1 MAQKNPNL
9 LVDEQTKDFWL
20 WMDTIKLN
28 EDVLLEILC
37 FDLTIESPYKLLYD
51 LLKQFGLH
59 HNKKSRDAAWAF
71 INDSSMTQLCL
82 LFPSRTIAA
91 TALYYAAKMT
101 EVELP
106 EDEQG
111 RSWWDVQRVK
121 LKEVKTAMNY
131 MADFYESSPL
141 KAGSGSSTYAAARTP
156 IDDDAPDTRSVTR
169 SPLPP
174 TPRPIDND
182 DSSKRGR
189 EEDENNGVEANDD
202 KTNWHSQAPTRV
214 PIHTLTGEPFEKRPK
229 TQNGDANSSFTQE
242 KTANGDAQNQEND
255 EGSEEGELEE

>member
-1 MAQKNPNL
+1 
-9 LVDEQTKDFWL
+9 
-20 WMDTIKLN
+20 MDTIKLN

-37 FDLTIESPYKLLYD
+37 FDLTIDSPYKLLYD

-59 HNKKSRDAAWAF
+59 HNKKLRDAAWAF
-71 INDSSMTQLCL
+71 INDSNMTQLCL

-91 TALYYAAKMT
+91 TALYFAAKMT

-111 RSWWDVQRVK
+111 RPWWDVQKVK
-121 LKEVKTAMNY
+121 LKVVKAAMNY

-141 KAGSGSSTYAAARTP
+141 KASSGSSTYAAARTP

-169 SPLPP
+169 SPFPP
-174 TPRPIDND
+174 TPRPIGNG

-189 EEDENNGVEANDD
+189 EEDDSNGVDD
-202 KTNWHSQAPTRV
+202 KANGYSQAATSRV
-214 PIHTLTGEPFEKRPK
+214 PIHTLTGEPSGKRPK
-229 TQNGDANSSFTQE
+229 AANSSSTQE
-242 KTANGDAQNQEND
+242 RTANGDIQNTEKD

>member
-1 MAQKNPNL
+1 
-9 LVDEQTKDFWL
+9 
-20 WMDTIKLN
+20 MDTIKLN

-51 LLKQFGLH
+51 FLRQFGLH
-59 HNKKSRDAAWAF
+59 HNKKLRDAAWAF
-71 INDSSMTQLCL
+71 INDSNMTQLCL

-101 EVELP
+101 EIELP

-111 RSWWDVQRVK
+111 RSWWDVHKVK
-121 LKEVKTAMNY
+121 LKQVKTALNY

-141 KAGSGSSTYAAARTP
+141 KASSGNSTYAAARTP
-156 IDDDAPDTRSVTR
+156 IDDDAPDTPSVTR

-174 TPRPIDND
+174 TPRPIGNG

-189 EEDENNGVEANDD
+189 EEDDNNGVEAGDD
-202 KTNWHSQAPTRV
+202 KAYRHSLTSTSRV
-214 PIHTLTGEPFEKRPK
+214 PIHALTGEPSEKRSK
-229 TQNGDANSSFTQE
+229 IQNGDANSSSTQE
-242 KTANGDAQNQEND
+242 RIVNGDVQNKEED

>member
-1 MAQKNPNL
+1 
-9 LVDEQTKDFWL
+9 
-20 WMDTIKLN
+20 MDTIKLN
-28 EDVLLEILC
+28 EDVLLELLC
-37 FDLTIESPYKLLYD
+37 FDLTVDSPYKLLYD
-51 LLKQFGLH
+51 LLRQFGLH
-59 HNKKSRDAAWAF
+59 HNKKLRDAAWAF
-71 INDSSMTQLCL
+71 INDSNMTQLCL

-111 RSWWDVQRVK
+111 RSWWDVQKVE
-121 LKEVKTAMNY
+121 LKQVKTAMNY

-156 IDDDAPDTRSVTR
+156 IDDDVPDTRSVTR

-174 TPRPIDND
+174 TPRPIDNSD
-182 DSSKRGR
+182 NSKRGR
-189 EEDENNGVEANDD
+189 EDDENNDVEASDD
-202 KTNWHSQAPTRV
+202 KANGHLRAPMRV
-214 PIHTLTGEPFEKRPK
+214 PIHTLTGEPSEKRPK
-229 TQNGDANSSFTQE
+229 IHNGDTNYSFTQE
-242 KTANGDAQNQEND
+242 KIANGDVQNKEND

>member
-1 MAQKNPNL
+1 
-9 LVDEQTKDFWL
+9 
-20 WMDTIKLN
+20 MDTIKLN

-37 FDLTIESPYKLLYD
+37 FDLTIESPYKLLYE

-59 HNKKSRDAAWAF
+59 HNKKLRDAAWAF
-71 INDSSMTQLCL
+71 INDSNMTQLCL
-82 LFPSRTIAA
+82 LFTSRTIAA

-101 EVELP
+101 EIELP

-111 RSWWDVQRVK
+111 RSWWDVQKLK
-121 LKEVKTAMNY
+121 LKEVKTALNY

-141 KAGSGSSTYAAARTP
+141 KASSGSSTYAAARTP
-156 IDDDAPDTRSVTR
+156 IDDDVPDTRSVSR

-174 TPRPIDND
+174 TPRQIGNG

-189 EEDENNGVEANDD
+189 EEDDNNDVEADED
-202 KTNWHSQAPTRV
+202 KANGHSLAPTSRV
-214 PIHTLTGEPFEKRPK
+214 PIHALTGEPSEKRPK
-229 TQNGDANSSFTQE
+229 IQNGDANSSSTQE
-242 KTANGDAQNQEND
+242 RTANGDVQVKD